1 MLLIYMLL
9 ALPEDQQASPHASD
23 VLQLSLLPQ
32 VSEADET
39 PGVPVVPV
47 AVLPVAGA
55 VSAAVPA
62 PADAAL
68 AAEAR
73 ARKGPSEFDT
83 I

>member
-1 MLLIYMLL
+1 MLLIYTLL

-23 VLQLSLLPQ
+23 VDVLQ
-32 VSEADET
+32 VAEADER
-39 PGVPVVPV
+39 PGVPLVPV